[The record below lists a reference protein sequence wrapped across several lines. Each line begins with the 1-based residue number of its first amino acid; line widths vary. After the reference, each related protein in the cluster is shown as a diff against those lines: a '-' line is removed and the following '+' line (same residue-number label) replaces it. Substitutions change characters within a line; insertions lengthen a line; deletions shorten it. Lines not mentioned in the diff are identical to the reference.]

1 MRPPLLDDPAR
12 RLHHHR
18 ERRLV
23 VRAEDRATRVAH
35 DPVVQHGLEVAVE
48 GDGVEVGAEEDRHA
62 LDVSGQA
69 AKDIP
74 GRRADRRAAS
84 VLVPFE
90 PDRVELADDPVGD
103 RTLLAGRA
111 RDRAQLE
118 KQVDDPRR
126 QLRLLHGGH
135 PTSRSRR
142 GRGSAAVRRYAAVA
156 RTPERARLRSSA
168 ATTNSRKSGAGRVG
182 RDLNSGWNWL
192 ATNHG

>member
-1 MRPPLLDDPAR
+1 MRPLLLDDPAR

-23 VRAEDRATRVAH
+23 VRAEDRAARVAH
-35 DPVVQHGLEVAVE
+35 DPVVQHGLEIAVE
-48 GDGVEVGAEEDRHA
+48 GNGVEVGAEEDRHA
-62 LDVSGQA
+62 LDVPGQA

-74 GRRADRRAAS
+74 GRRADRRAAP
-84 VLVPFE
+84 VLVPLE
-90 PDRVELADDPVGD
+90 PDRVELAGDPVGD

-111 RDRAQLE
+111 RDRAQARE
-118 KQVDDPRR
+118 TGRRPATSAAAAPRR
-126 QLRLLHGGH
+126 SSYEPVPTGARIGG
-135 PTSRSRR
+135 
-142 GRGSAAVRRYAAVA
+142 GGRYAAVA

>member
-1 MRPPLLDDPAR
+1 MRPLLLDDPAR

-62 LDVSGQA
+62 AVGVPGHA

-74 GRRADRRAAS
+74 GRRADRRPAP

-90 PDRVELADDPVGD
+90 PDRIELADDPVGD

-142 GRGSAAVRRYAAVA
+142 GADRRRCVVT
-156 RTPERARLRSSA
+156 RQSRARRSGRDCARAQRRRTRGRA
-168 ATTNSRKSGAGRVG
+168 ARAASGA
-182 RDLNSGWNWL
+182 
-192 ATNHG
+192 T